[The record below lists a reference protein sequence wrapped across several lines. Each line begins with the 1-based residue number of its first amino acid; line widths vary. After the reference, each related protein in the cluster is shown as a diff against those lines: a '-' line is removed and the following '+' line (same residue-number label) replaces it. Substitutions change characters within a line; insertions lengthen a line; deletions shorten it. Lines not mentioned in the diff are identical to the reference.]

1 MAFTPE
7 IRRQTTGS
15 GTCVLELVGEHDLAT
30 VEKLRAELGEAL
42 ASSSGVVV
50 DLTETTFIDSS
61 VIHALFDARKVLEAR
76 RQVLVI
82 QIAEP
87 SVVLRPLELTGLTD
101 AVAIVS
107 DREEAVLLA
116 SHKAGS

>member
-1 MAFTPE
+1 M
-7 IRRQTTGS
+7 
-15 GTCVLELVGEHDLAT
+15 
-30 VEKLRAELGEAL
+30 
-42 ASSSGVVV
+42 
-50 DLTETTFIDSS
+50 
-61 VIHALFDARKVLEAR
+61 
-76 RQVLVI
+76 LVI